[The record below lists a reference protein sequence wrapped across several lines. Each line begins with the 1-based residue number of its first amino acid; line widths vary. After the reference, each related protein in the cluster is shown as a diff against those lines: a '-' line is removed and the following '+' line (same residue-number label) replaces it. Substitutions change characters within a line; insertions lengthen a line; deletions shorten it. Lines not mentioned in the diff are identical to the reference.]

1 MKRLL
6 TGRTQIGLVGRSTAA
21 LAARR
26 WGVAVVVRGGII
38 RGRLINRRWHG
49 NLRHCRRLGRQRRH
63 NWDGGSFDR
72 YEAGKVRFEYR
83 IDRHVRSHGQRG
95 SNRRCGRRRDYCGR
109 EAFRPREPRNARRS
123 ARRDWGRPAAVRL
136 PPRDPRKA
144 PARSAHRRDDRA
156 ADQAA
161 LWRAQ
166 VPARPTTSRRASSRP
181 RPSARRALASPAAT
195 TCGRSIRR
203 SVLASPVR
211 SCIRRSARYL
221 PGDPLS
227 RAHATEPRVAR
238 ALPRHAW
245 SRARAFIGDFTRS
258 RWPNCGGR
266 TINVTAGCRKLAVVR
281 RWAGLPWTGS
291 RWSDRLS

>member
-6 TGRTQIGLVGRSTAA
+6 TRRTQIGLVGRSTAA

-26 WGVAVVVRGGII
+26 WGVAVEVRGGII

-49 NLRHCRRLGRQRRH
+49 NLRHGRRLGRQRRH
-63 NWDGGSFDR
+63 NWDGGCFDR
-72 YEAGKVRFEYR
+72 HEAGKVRFEYR
-83 IDRHVRSHGQRG
+83 IDHHVR
-95 SNRRCGRRRDYCGR
+95 GRRQRAEQQAVR
-109 EAFRPREPRNARRS
+109 AAPRLLPAEAFRPREPRSARRS

-136 PPRDPRKA
+136 PPQDPRKA
-144 PARSAHRRDDRA
+144 PARSAHRPDDRA

-161 LWRAQ
+161 LWQAQ

-181 RPSARRALASPAAT
+181 RRSARRALSSPAAT
-195 TCGRSIRR
+195 ACGRSIRR
-203 SVLASPVR
+203 SVLGSPVR

-221 PGDPLS
+221 PGDSLS
-227 RAHATEPRVAR
+227 RAHATGPRVAR
-238 ALPRHAW
+238 ALPRQTW
-245 SRARAFIGDFTRS
+245 FRARAFIGDFARPVGHTVR
-258 RWPNCGGR
+258 GR

-281 RWAGLPWTGS
+281 RSARLLRTGS